1 MTILDDPKQ
10 DRRAEVLLHLPA
22 LEGLGEVGRVFV
34 LDEEVDALGREF
46 TLTGLQEGEDG
57 VATFDG
63 VGVLDQR

>member
-1 MTILDDPKQ
+1 MRKLMHS
-10 DRRAEVLLHLPA
+10 V
-22 LEGLGEVGRVFV
+22 V
-34 LDEEVDALGREF
+34 EF